1 MAEQDTLLAYL
12 VPKLTN
18 QVENAATDAL
28 AFILNNSAACRS
40 VLDNVLRDSDFN
52 PEPIVSVQTQ
62 VTYQDGSRPD
72 MVGYDQRG
80 VKRLLVEAKFWT
92 SLGQRQASG
101 YFEQL
106 EEARPGV
113 LLFIA
118 PDSRIETLW
127 TEIRRQMENG
137 EASVQMELMK
147 TDGRTRK
154 AKIVGSDK
162 RLMLVSWDQ
171 LLGSMAVAA
180 AGDDRLASDIQQLS
194 GLAKS
199 QDEEAF
205 YPMHPEELERALPRR
220 IRGLH
225 RLIDAVVDVGVAEG
239 WMKAKKKSAL
249 KEGYGR
255 WFQFTDVSSG
265 KPIPGDLETYFC
277 ASTTCDGQRVA
288 MGNER
293 RYPYPIVALDLQ

>member
-40 VLDNVLRDSDFN
+40 VLNNVLRDSDFN

-62 VTYQDGSRPD
+62 VIYQDGSRPD

-80 VKRLLVEAKFWT
+80 VKRLLVEAKFWA

-180 AGDDRLASDIQQLS
+180 ASDDRRLTSDIQQLS

-205 YPMHPEELERALPRR
+205 HPMHPEELERALPR
-220 IRGLH
+220 
-225 RLIDAVVDVGVAEG
+225 
-239 WMKAKKKSAL
+239 
-249 KEGYGR
+249 
-255 WFQFTDVSSG
+255 
-265 KPIPGDLETYFC
+265 
-277 ASTTCDGQRVA
+277 
-288 MGNER
+288 
-293 RYPYPIVALDLQ
+293 